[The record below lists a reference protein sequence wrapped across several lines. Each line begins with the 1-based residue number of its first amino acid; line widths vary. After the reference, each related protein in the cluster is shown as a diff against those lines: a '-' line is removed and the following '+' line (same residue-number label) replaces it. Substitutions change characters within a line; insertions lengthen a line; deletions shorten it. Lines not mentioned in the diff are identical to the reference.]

1 MWRQTLEDPLH
12 QELGKVFWSNTMAR
26 KETNVQDKKEDYATL
41 VDSRDIL
48 AKIVQTVTSL
58 NPN

>member
-12 QELGKVFWSNTMAR
+12 QELGKVFWSNTMER